1 MNVFDLFA
9 TLSLDSSKYDE
20 GLSDAESR
28 AGSIG
33 GTIAK
38 GLGIAGAAAGAAI
51 GAAATGVATL
61 TTESVK
67 AYGEFEQLAGG
78 IEKLYGD
85 AADAMVGHAQDAFA
99 TTGMDANSYM
109 QSVTSFSAA
118 LINSLDGD
126 VDAASE
132 IADMAMRDLAD
143 NANVFGVQ
151 TAEELSNVYM
161 NLARGQFQTLDSLNL
176 GYAGTQ
182 EGMLQLINDSGI
194 FEEQLES
201 LDGVSFDQMLQAI
214 HEVQTQMN
222 ITGTTENEAAG
233 TIQGSINMLSAAWQ
247 NLVTGM
253 ADGDADLESLI
264 DNVVESAGYAVENLA
279 PAVTQALGGIAT
291 LIQEVAPII
300 VDQLPGIIDTVLPP
314 LLSASISIVTALV
327 QALPSII
334 SAISAALPQILSTLI
349 PAIISVTPM
358 LIEAGGELLMGL
370 ANGLADNADLLLD
383 TVIDVIHILV
393 DDFLT
398 PDNIESFINVAVEI
412 ILTISTALLEHAP
425 ELVGAAIILISNII
439 VALAE
444 SLPDIA
450 VQIGNFI
457 ADLGEDLGN
466 WLYDMFGD
474 GLVKVIDGLA
484 QWWDKVTTFGSDV
497 LTKAGEIGADVI
509 ESIVT
514 FFSDAWENFTT
525 GFSDIIGKIE
535 GFGDDVWEKFTGIF
549 EDAKSIV
556 SGAIDELLGFFDFDW
571 ELPEIKLPH
580 FNVSGG
586 EAPWGFG
593 GQGSLPSVGVEWYK
607 KAYNQPIL
615 LNDPTIFGYGDG
627 RALGGGDSYGGELIM
642 GYNQLLQ
649 AISRATNQ
657 TVVVP
662 VYIGG
667 EQIDEFVVQ
676 SNQRNDFIG
685 GGRG

>member
-67 AYGEFEQLAGG
+67 AYADFEQLSGG
-78 IEKLYGD
+78 VEKLFGDSSDTVMEYASQAFETAGMSANQYMETVTGFSASLLQGLGGDTD
-85 AADAMVGHAQDAFA
+85 AAADI
-99 TTGMDANSYM
+99 ANM
-109 QSVTSFSAA
+109 A
-118 LINSLDGD
+118 
-126 VDAASE
+126 
-132 IADMAMRDLAD
+132 IADMAD
-143 NANVFGVQ
+143 NANTYGTDMEAIQ
-151 TAEELSNVYM
+151 NAYM
-161 NLARGQFQTLDSLNL
+161 GFAKGNYTMLDNLKL
-176 GYAGTQ
+176 GYGGTG
-182 EGMLQLINDSGI
+182 EEMLRLINDSGI
-194 FEEQLES
+194 LEEQITS
-201 LDGVSFDQMLQAI
+201 LDDVSFDQMIEAI
-214 HEVQTQMN
+214 HAVQEEMN
-222 ITGTTENEAAG
+222 IAGTTSNEAST
-233 TIQGSINMLSAAWQ
+233 TISGSIGMLSASWT

-253 ADGDADLESLI
+253 ADENADLGSLI
-264 DNVVESAGYAVENLA
+264 DNVVSSAETVVGNLA
-279 PAVTQALGGIAT
+279 PVVTQALGGIAT

-300 VDQLPGIIDTVLPP
+300 VDQLPTIIDTVLPP

-474 GLVKVIDGLA
+474 GLVEVIDGLA

-580 FNVSGG
+580 FSVSGG

-649 AISRATNQ
+649 AISQATNQ